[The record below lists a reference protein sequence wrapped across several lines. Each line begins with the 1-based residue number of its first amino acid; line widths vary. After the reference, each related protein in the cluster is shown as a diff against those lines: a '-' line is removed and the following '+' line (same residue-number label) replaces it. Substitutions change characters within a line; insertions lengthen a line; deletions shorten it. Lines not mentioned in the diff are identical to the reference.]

1 MSRYFTAKGDDGTT
15 GMLGEGRVSK
25 ADLRMEVLG
34 VLDEVSA
41 ALGLARAACKSDQVD
56 KTIRQLQR
64 DLYGMMAEIAATPE
78 NVERFRSIDG
88 TKVAWLEE
96 QTEKYGSNVTMPSD
110 FILPGDSLGEAA
122 LALARTIIRRAERR
136 AVDLFSQYGIENID
150 ILRYLNRASSLLFVL
165 EIFELN
171 RHQRQRITLAKQEK
185 EEGDGRDFA

>member
-15 GMLGEGRVSK
+15 GLLGEGRVSK

-41 ALGLARAACKSDQVD
+41 ALGLARAACKSDQVE
-56 KTIRQLQR
+56 KTIRQIQR

-78 NVERFRSIDG
+78 NVERFRSIDSI
-88 TKVAWLEE
+88 KVAWLEE
-96 QTEKYGSNVTMPSD
+96 QTENFGKNVTMPSD

-122 LALARTIIRRAERR
+122 LAMARTIIRRAERR
-136 AVDLFSQYGIENID
+136 AVDLFSQYGIENIE
-150 ILRYLNRASSLLFVL
+150 ILRYLNRASSLLFIL

-171 RHQRQRITLAKQEK
+171 RHQRQRITLAKHEK